1 MSLPRAKRAGED
13 FTRTHH
19 NEAGGEVDGPSSS
32 KKPRFDTR
40 NPSTLAPDAPEDD
53 AILDADVI
61 GRRGQQVRRNAVNID
76 GYDSDSENEGFDA
89 RVEAK
94 AKEMQEAEKGKGA
107 GGDDDDM
114 FAELEEDF
122 AAEEPN
128 AGEKKKGKKVRFLQP
143 DEIEDQFLQPDP
155 IEEKDLKIKIETSNA
170 KGSVADKDGYSSD
183 SSVEEQERAKVG
195 EEVDEELGAGGKKA
209 RAPLLD
215 AFNMRTEQQEGRFD
229 DQGNYIR
236 KAADPDAVHD
246 SWLEGLS
253 RKDMRKA
260 KEAAEKRDEERRQ
273 RALANDSILTGDVL
287 KTLIPFLERG
297 ETILEALARLG
308 KGQERKPKWQNK
320 NKAKN
325 KNKLKNGTEDVEMAE
340 ENPEAAARKRA
351 IETVTETAD
360 ILLTRGQVEIYD
372 ASKELLIRQ
381 YTRETGEDWVDEQSS
396 TTAPGGGNKQTWEF
410 RWSDAR
416 DGGAV
421 HGPYEGTMMESWNNA
436 GYFGEG
442 VEFRRV
448 GDSGSWSKAVDFS
461 Q

>member
-19 NEAGGEVDGPSSS
+19 NDGDDDEADGPSSS
-32 KKPRFDTR
+32 KKPRFDLR

-94 AKEMQEAEKGKGA
+94 AKANREAEKGKDA
-107 GGDDDDM
+107 GSDDDDM

-122 AAEEPN
+122 VEEPVD
-128 AGEKKKGKKVRFLQP
+128 AGQKKNGKKVRFLQP
-143 DEIEDQFLQPDP
+143 EEIEG
-155 IEEKDLKIKIETSNA
+155 EDLKTGSNISNS
-170 KGSVADKDGYSSD
+170 KGRIGDEEEGFSSE
-183 SSVEEQERAKVG
+183 SSIEEQERAKVS
-195 EEVDEELGAGGKKA
+195 EQVDEELGAGAKKEH
-209 RAPLLD
+209 APLLD
-215 AFNMRTEQQEGRFD
+215 AFNMQAEQQEGRFD

-246 SWLEGLS
+246 MWLEGVS

-273 RALANDSILTGDVL
+273 KDRANESILTGDVL
-287 KTLIPFLERG
+287 KTLIPYLERG

-320 NKAKN
+320 NKGKN
-325 KNKLKNGTEDVEMAE
+325 KSKLKNGTEDVEMAE
-340 ENPEAAARKRA
+340 EENPAVTARKRA
-351 IETVTETAD
+351 IETVTEAAD

-372 ASKELLIRQ
+372 AERELLIRQ
-381 YTRETGEDWVDEQSS
+381 YKRDTGEDWVEERQS
-396 TTAPGGGNKQTWEF
+396 TTASGGEQKQTTWEY

-416 DGGAV
+416 DGGEI

-448 GDSGSWSKAVDFS
+448 GDSGPWSKAVDFS